1 MVCTLSVVSVKKQME
16 VSAELIPESKVAVCV
31 TPVVAT
37 EGTSHPSKGPVPQG
51 RAGVFNGGT

>member
-1 MVCTLSVVSVKKQME
+1 M
-16 VSAELIPESKVAVCV
+16 

-51 RAGVFNGGT
+51 RAGVFNGDT